1 MFRVMEPSYFFY
13 LVMPLGILVFVLVGL
28 TVYYARKGEDD
39 YEKEVKKLRGLLF
52 SGKIDTKT
60 FVTLKSKTNYVKDFQ
75 SESKR
80 LLELL
85 SEGKIDKENYTRLR
99 QVLEKSFREKIGELE
114 EENELDKKPFQPSKF

>member
-13 LVMPLGILVFVLVGL
+13 LVLPLGILVFCLVGL
-28 TVYYARKGEDD
+28 TVYYARKGEDE

-60 FVTLKSKTNYVKDFQ
+60 FVNLKGKTNCVKDFQ

-85 SEGKIDKENYTRLR
+85 SEGKIDEESYTRLR
-99 QVLEKSFREKIGELE
+99 QVLEKSFRDKIGELDEAE
-114 EENELDKKPFQPSKF
+114 ELEKKPFQASKF